1 MEDDR
6 DRLVVILAGYT
17 DEMKRFISTNPGL
30 ESRFNR
36 YIDFPDYSEDELLEI
51 FMKQVEKFEY
61 VIDEEALEIVK
72 DAIHKNFIKKD
83 KQFGNARFVRNLFE
97 KILANQANRLAKESD
112 MSSDNLKRIISED
125 CKS

>member
-17 DEMKRFISTNPGL
+17 DEMKQFIESNPGL

-36 YIDFPDYSEDELLEI
+36 YIDFPDYSEDELMQI

-61 VIDEEALEIVK
+61 KLDEDAQEVIKKL
-72 DAIHKNFIKKD
+72 IHDNFISKD
-83 KQFGNARFVRNLFE
+83 EQFGNARFVRNLFE
-97 KILANQANRLAKESD
+97 KVLAFYYILCYS
-112 MSSDNLKRIISED
+112 
-125 CKS
+125 